1 MHSLLILYLIMK
13 KKMITAVR
21 TGFLV
26 VTLAALTSV
35 SSLSFAQSSD
45 ISKGQ
50 DHPLIQRFQ
59 ASRMTGYLQTEW
71 TEAAIPQAKVVKLDG
86 AKTAEWKL
94 VEGKETRLHYLS
106 PVGKTTLEVHRNYR
120 DALLKAGMQIN
131 VTCDQKCDD
140 LYRAWRDQAKPF
152 ERQLKWDNGHHNGYS
167 HYDAIDNQEGRL
179 IVGSFPANGRT
190 LKTHVVVYNS
200 IAFGGGKKV
209 DPMVST
215 FIQIIEEKA
224 QPTGQVSVNADAL
237 KQNLDNTGHVSLYG
251 LMFDTG
257 KTELKAESQTQLSE
271 LANALKAQNNLNII
285 VVGHTDNIGSIDS
298 NLSLSQ
304 ARAQAIVQALI
315 QAGID
320 KRRLIAKGVAN
331 FAPIATNKT
340 EEGRAMNRRVEIVV
354 Q

>member
-21 TGFLV
+21 TGFLL

-35 SSLSFAQSSD
+35 SSHSFAQSSD

-71 TEAAIPQAKVVKLDG
+71 TEAAIPQAKVAKLDG

-94 VEGKETRLHYLS
+94 IEGKETRLHYLS

-190 LKTHVVVYNS
+190 SKTHVVVYNS

-224 QPTGQVSVNADAL
+224 QPTGQVSVNAEAL

-315 QAGID
+315 QAGVE
-320 KRRLIAKGVAN
+320 KRRLIAKGIAN

>member
-1 MHSLLILYLIMK
+1 MK
-13 KKMITAVR
+13 KKMMTGVR
-21 TGFLV
+21 TGL
-26 VTLAALTSV
+26 LAVMLASLTSV
-35 SSLSFAQSSD
+35 SSFTLAQSSD
-45 ISKGQ
+45 IPKGQ

-86 AKTAEWKL
+86 AKTAEWRL
-94 VEGKETRLHYLS
+94 IEGKETRLHYLS

-120 DALLKAGMQIN
+120 DALLKAGMQVS

-179 IVGSFPANGRT
+179 IVGSFPANSRAP
-190 LKTHVVVYNS
+190 KTHVLVYNS
-200 IAFGGGKKV
+200 LAFGGGKKV

-215 FIQIIEEKA
+215 FIQIIEERA
-224 QPTGQVSVNADAL
+224 QPTGQVGVNAEAL
-237 KQNLDNTGHVSLYG
+237 KQSLDNTGHVSLYG
-251 LMFDTG
+251 FMFDTG
-257 KTELKAESQTQLSE
+257 KAELKVESQTQLTE
-271 LANALKAQNNLNII
+271 LINVLKAQSNLNII
-285 VVGHTDNIGSIDS
+285 VVGHTDNVGSIDS

-304 ARAQAIVQALI
+304 ARAQNIVQALI
-315 QAGID
+315 QVGID
-320 KRRLIAKGVAN
+320 KRRLIAKGIAN

>member
-1 MHSLLILYLIMK
+1 MNV
-13 KKMITAVR
+13 VR
-21 TGFLV
+21 TASLIV
-26 VTLAALTSV
+26 ALASVTSV
-35 SSLSFAQSSD
+35 SSLSFAQIGD
-45 ISKGQ
+45 IPKGQ

-59 ASRMTGYLQTEW
+59 GSRMTGYLQTEW
-71 TEAAIPQAKVVKLDG
+71 TEAAIPQAKVAKLDG

-94 VEGKETRLHYLS
+94 LEGKETRLHYLS

-120 DALLKAGMQIN
+120 DALLKAGMQVS
-131 VTCDQKCDD
+131 VTCDQKCED

-152 ERQLKWDNGHHNGYS
+152 ERQFKWDNGHHNGFS

-179 IVGSFPANGRT
+179 IVGSFPANGKVS
-190 LKTHVVVYNS
+190 KTHVLVYNS
-200 IAFGGGKKV
+200 LAFGGGKKV

-224 QPTGQVSVNADAL
+224 QPTGQVNVNAEAL
-237 KQNLDNTGHVSLYG
+237 KQSLVNSGHVSLYG

-257 KTELKAESQTQLSE
+257 KTELKAESQTQLTE
-271 LANALKAQNNLNII
+271 LANALKAQSNLNII
-285 VVGHTDNIGSIDS
+285 VVGHTDNIGSIDG

-304 ARAQAIVQALI
+304 ARAQSIVQALI

-331 FAPIATNKT
+331 FAAIATNKT